1 LTKLVAVVT
10 VGNEILDGVI
20 LDTNTKWLIE
30 RLKPLGFMVK
40 EIITVRDD
48 VPEIA
53 KAINRAVEDGCWLII
68 TSGGL
73 GPTHDDMTLKGVA
86 EAFHLPMVINDE
98 ALTIVTREYA
108 ALHEHGII
116 KSGEITAARRKMAVF
131 PEGAIPLDNRV
142 GSAPGVLL
150 KHGGVEVVSLPGVP
164 HEMMWIFDNQFVSHL
179 NTHISEVYYEEVLNL
194 PLRDESTLSPL
205 IDEAMNRVPGV
216 WIKSLVRPYGEVGI
230 RFWVSARGEDKAIL
244 MTKVKK
250 AVETLMNLAKE
261 QLPRG

>member
-1 LTKLVAVVT
+1 LTNFVAVVT

-20 LDTNTKWLIE
+20 LDTNTKWIIE

-40 EIITVRDD
+40 EIITVRDE
-48 VPEIA
+48 VSEIA
-53 KAINRAVEDGCWLII
+53 KAIKRAVEDDCNLIV

-86 EAFHLPMVINDE
+86 EAFHLPMVINVE
-98 ALTIVTREYA
+98 ALAIVTRQYA
-108 ALHEHGII
+108 ELHKLGII
-116 KSGEITAARRKMAVF
+116 KSGEITASRRKMAVF
-131 PEGAIPLDNRV
+131 PEGAVPLDNRV

-150 KHGGVEVVSLPGVP
+150 NHGSVEVVCLPGVP

-179 NTHISEVYYEEVLNL
+179 KSKISEDYYEEVLSL

-205 IDEAMNRVPGV
+205 IDEAMKRVPGV

-230 RFWVSARGEDKAIL
+230 RFWVSARGEDKIIL
-244 MTKVKK
+244 NAKVKK
-250 AVETLMNLAKE
+250 AVEILMSLAKE
-261 QLPRG
+261 QLL